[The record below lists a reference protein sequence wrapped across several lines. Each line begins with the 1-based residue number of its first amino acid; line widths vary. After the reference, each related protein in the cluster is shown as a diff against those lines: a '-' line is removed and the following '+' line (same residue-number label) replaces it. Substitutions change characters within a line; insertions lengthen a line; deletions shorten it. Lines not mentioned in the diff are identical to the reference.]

1 MDSQTIC
8 DFNNGCFA
16 TNIGKGVQNLTL
28 RRGCGRQ
35 LGDHVFDTNRT
46 GFHLAVSHSYS
57 LS

>member
-35 LGDHVFDTNRT
+35 LGDHVFDAVQSLPL
-46 GFHLAVSHSYS
+46 FHKQS
-57 LS
+57 